1 MFAACPLHCQAC
13 SQSGDEIK
21 CNADRCDLG
30 YGVSLEGKC
39 EGNPEL
45 FSSLASAFYHSRNV
59 LSIIMLRMLHVASLT
74 VISRC
79 MLH

>member
-13 SQSGDEIK
+13 SQSGEEIK

-39 EGNPEL
+39 EGNSIAAVL
-45 FSSLASAFYHSRNV
+45 FSF
-59 LSIIMLRMLHVASLT
+59 
-74 VISRC
+74 C
-79 MLH
+79 MLLQ